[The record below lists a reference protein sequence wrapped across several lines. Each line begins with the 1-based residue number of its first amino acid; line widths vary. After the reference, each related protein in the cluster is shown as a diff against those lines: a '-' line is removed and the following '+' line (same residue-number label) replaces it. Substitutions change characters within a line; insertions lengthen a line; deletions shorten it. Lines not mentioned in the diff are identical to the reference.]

1 MRLFLLLALLLPALT
16 SVAEAYYTHP
26 LVDEVQTLR
35 VITDGDFQRLPVIDN
50 TVNSSLEI
58 SFDVLA
64 DQQYYLQYQ
73 VIHCDA
79 DWQADDLSEL
89 DYLDGFQPTRVTEVT
104 PSFNTYVNYWH
115 YSLKFPNEETRLLIS
130 GNYTVIFHLEDDPD
144 AQVAMACFSVTEQ
157 MAFVGGEV
165 SGNTDIDYRESHQ
178 QLTLQCT
185 WSQARLPYLNP
196 ASDLRLVVTQ
206 NHRPDTRREI
216 QHPSRIESSRACY
229 EHLPELIFEA
239 GNTFRR
245 FEFTDR
251 RYATLGIEQVRYVEP
266 YFEVQLPLQKSR
278 QGNFYLYDQ
287 DQHGRYVINA
297 LRVDDVNVESEYFWA
312 NFYLD
317 GAMAPRNGA
326 SIYLT
331 GDFSYGEL
339 TDAYRM
345 IYDEDRQCFVGRVLL
360 KQGHYNYQFL
370 CGKEWTPAEP
380 SPVAPGAYR
389 SPMTLEPVE
398 GNYYEARNQYDIY
411 VYYRAPGQRYDRL
424 LGVAQLQ

>member
-1 MRLFLLLALLLPALT
+1 MRLFLLLALLVPA
-16 SVAEAYYTHP
+16 VAQAAEAYYTHP

-50 TVNSSLEI
+50 TANSYLEI
-58 SFDVLA
+58 SFDILS
-64 DQQYYLQYQ
+64 DQQQYLQYQ
-73 VIHCDA
+73 IVHCDA
-79 DWQADDLSEL
+79 QWQADDLSEL
-89 DYLDGFQPTRVTEVT
+89 DYVDGFQPTRVTQVT

-115 YSLKFPNEETRLLIS
+115 YSLRFPNEDTHLLIS
-130 GNYTVIFHLEDDPD
+130 GNYAVIFHIEDEPD
-144 AQVAMACFSVTEQ
+144 LPVAVACFSVTEQ

-206 NHRPDTRREI
+206 NHRPDTRRDI
-216 QHPSRIESSRACY
+216 LQPSRIEAGRACY
-229 EHLPELIFEA
+229 EHLSSLIFEA

-266 YFEVQLPLQKSR
+266 YFEVQLPMQKSR
-278 QGNFYLYDQ
+278 QGSFYLYDQ
-287 DQHGRYVINA
+287 DQHGRYVVNA
-297 LRVDDVNVESEYFWA
+297 LRVDDVRIEAEYFWA

-317 GAMAPRNGA
+317 GAMAPRGGA
-326 SIYLT
+326 QVYVT
-331 GDFSYGEL
+331 GDFTYGEL
-339 TDAYRM
+339 TDAYRLQ
-345 IYDEDRQCFVGRVLL
+345 YDPELQCFVGRVLL

-370 CGKEWTPAEP
+370 CAQEWTPAQLSSA
-380 SPVAPGAYR
+380 SPHA
-389 SPMTLEPVE
+389 TLQPTE

-411 VYYRAPGQRYDRL
+411 IYYRAPGQRYDRL